1 MLDGQTRRATR
12 TNCRPLA
19 RSAVLLACGN
29 VYCQA
34 TATSP
39 TEESGNTSTDSLEE
53 VVVTGTAKSSG
64 LKMLDAS
71 FSITTA
77 NQPEIRERQP
87 VEFS

>member
-1 MLDGQTRRATR
+1 MKFGG
-12 TNCRPLA
+12 PLA
-19 RSAVLLACGN
+19 RIVGPFALSGVVLACGN

-39 TEESGNTSTDSLEE
+39 TVGNTSTDSLEE